1 VKYQSLSDAELLEK
15 LVHSDREAFHVI
27 YTRYA
32 RRLFD
37 LACRKVAPEIAEEI
51 VQDIF
56 VRLWQKPEVSVEH
69 LSAYLFSAVRY
80 GLLNHFRDELI
91 REKFIAHS
99 LQQAPCEYMPDE
111 NLTAELQQVVQNAI
125 ASLPE
130 KTQVVFHLSRFEG
143 LSHKEIAMQLSLSE
157 KSVEYHISQ
166 AIKRLRQSLQP
177 FLQAILLT
185 FYFNS

>member
-1 VKYQSLSDAELLEK
+1 MEYQSLSDEELLKK
-15 LVHSDREAFHVI
+15 LAHDDRQAFHVI

-37 LACRKVAPEIAEEI
+37 FACRKVVSEVAEEI
-51 VQDIF
+51 VQEIF
-56 VRLWQKPEVSVEH
+56 IRLWQKPDTAINN
-69 LSAYLFSAVRY
+69 LSAYLFAAVRY

-91 REKFIAHS
+91 KEKFVAHS
-99 LQQAPCEYMPDE
+99 LQQAQYEHFHDE
-111 NLTAELQQVVQNAI
+111 NLIEELQQAVQQAI
-125 ASLPE
+125 AALPE

-143 LSHKEIAMQLSLSE
+143 LSHKEIARQLSLSE

-166 AIKRLRQSLQP
+166 AIKQLRQSLRP

-185 FYFNS
+185 IGLYQ